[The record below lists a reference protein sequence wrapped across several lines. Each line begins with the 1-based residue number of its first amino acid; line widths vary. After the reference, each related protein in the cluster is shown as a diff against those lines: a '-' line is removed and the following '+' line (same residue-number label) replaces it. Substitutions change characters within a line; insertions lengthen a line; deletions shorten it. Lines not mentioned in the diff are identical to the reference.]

1 MADQSD
7 IEIELVTI
15 VSAALYPN
23 GMEMPSAPGPLCR
36 IFRGWPNSAALDA
49 DLKAG
54 RINVSIFPGEASPR
68 LAPAYPDE
76 WQTVAKPPTLT
87 ATVNGLTVTF
97 AGSAAEGQVA
107 GILLN
112 AKPYVY
118 RIVASDTAAHVA
130 ANLAETIRA
139 DYIVNNSAATVTI
152 PSARDLLARVVCDQP
167 ASRELRRQTQNF
179 RITCWC
185 PTPSSRD
192 TAAAMIDAVLAAM
205 NFLTLAN
212 NSKAR
217 LLFNGGTVADQSQ
230 QAGLFRRDLFYSV
243 EYATTV
249 STMQPT
255 MLFGVLTANARTI
268 TA

>member
-7 IEIELVTI
+7 IETSLVTI
-15 VSAALYPN
+15 VSTALYPN
-23 GMEMPSAPGPLCR
+23 GMDLPSAPGPLCR
-36 IFRGWPNSAALDA
+36 IFRGWPSPAALDT

-54 RINVSIFPGEASPR
+54 RINVSIFPGDASPR

-76 WQTVAKPPTLT
+76 WQTVTKLPTLT
-87 ATVNGLTVTF
+87 ATVNGLTITF

-107 GILLN
+107 GILLD

-130 ANLAETIRA
+130 ANLAEAIRA
-139 DYIVNNSAATVTI
+139 DRIVNNSGATLTI
-152 PSARDLLARVVCDQP
+152 PGARDLLARVVCDQP
-167 ASRELRRQTQNF
+167 ATRELRRQTQNF

-192 TAAAMIDAVLAAM
+192 AAAAMIDAVLAAT
-205 NFLTLAN
+205 NFLTLAD

-249 STMQPT
+249 SATQPT
-255 MLFGVLTANARTI
+255 MLFGILAANARII